1 MRCLRF
7 LIFALLIGIA
17 SEAARGQVVLFSD
30 DLSLGTGW
38 KYSHFGGTDQP
49 DANDISSAAFGFDYS
64 ALGIPEAP
72 HSLPG
77 DPVRRGL
84 RLDANVP
91 AQFGGDQIAAVYEH
105 PDFTGQYTVQV
116 DVWMNWSP
124 IASGA
129 GTTEHVGVMA
139 GFKTASAQRSF
150 SPGLNGGGVIFAG
163 DADSGCGTDVCD
175 IMLVKDGTHLDLAS
189 GQYGETS
196 FGGSNQTGYNHSNSN
211 ANLNL
216 PSLFPSFSIS
226 SATGGLN
233 ATGTQPAGALGFQW
247 ITVTLEVDTLALGA
261 GPNSHLGTVKV
272 TLESARS
279 GNSFVLG
286 TIDNSIEQNP
296 NDGINTYER
305 PVNLEGGIG
314 LVMTDFFGSGPS
326 NPTFS
331 FGLFDNVRVYE
342 GFLDET
348 LVSERLA
355 IPEPAAI
362 ALITVVAVAGC
373 LLRSG
378 RCSCRWLLMLACG
391 FAAFF
396 PAPTFAALN
405 IYSDFDHASLA
416 SWSGNLSSIQLQGR
430 ENYLTS
436 TGWRWM
442 YFEAEG
448 VAGTQPQFSLNQAFA
463 GGNAALNN
471 HKMVYSYDN
480 ENWFFFDNNQR
491 SSNLYTFSNN
501 TPFTGNNVFVAYAQ
515 PYSYGRSVDHTAEV
529 LASPWAAPTVSGD
542 ANGVLGQSSVAF
554 DDIGRLVPAR
564 NVYGY
569 RITDPATDSAVD
581 AKRKVMLSSGLH
593 AGETLGT
600 YTYEG
605 LINWLISDDARAAR
619 LREDA
624 EFLCYP
630 VLNPGGRFAG
640 SSRGTVDHITV
651 DPNGRWNPSL
661 WGTYA
666 EIKATGEAMLADVVS
681 TPGTLD
687 VFIDFH
693 STIPAAPGDDFGF
706 IEYEQGDN
714 LADFW
719 VELRSIQPNIL
730 QTDSTGTSWT
740 SANFADLL
748 LGAEVDITFE
758 TQFGKNRPISYYH
771 NMGANFGIA
780 FYNAWIRVDD
790 PAEADFDEDGDV
802 DDADLAAWQNSYS
815 LSASAE
821 HWHGDANG
829 DGDVDGRDF
838 LVWQR
843 QYTGSIDSLA
853 GVNTVPESTSIVLL
867 LIGITPLSRKR
878 CRLRLSD

>member
-1 MRCLRF
+1 MRGWHFFVAIFFLCLVPPT
-7 LIFALLIGIA
+7 
-17 SEAARGQVVLFSD
+17 ARGQQLLFSD
-30 DLSLGTGW
+30 DLSLGVGW
-38 KYSHFGGTDQP
+38 KYSHFGGTAQP
-49 DANDISSAAFGFDYS
+49 DAGDIGTAAFGFDYS
-64 ALGIPEAP
+64 TLGIPEAP

-77 DPVRRGL
+77 DSVRRGL
-84 RLDANVP
+84 RLDANVRGLY
-91 AQFGGDQIAAVYEH
+91 GGDQIAAVYEH
-105 PDFTGQYTVQV
+105 PGFTGQYTLQV

-124 IASGA
+124 VAGGA

-139 GFKTASAQRSF
+139 GFNTSRAQRSF

-163 DADSGCGTDVCD
+163 DADSTCGTSVCD
-175 IMLVKDGTHLDLAS
+175 IMLLKDGARLDLAS

-196 FGGSNQTGYNHSNSN
+196 FGGSNQTGYNNSNSN
-211 ANLNL
+211 GNLNL
-216 PSLFPSFSIS
+216 PSLFPSFNIS
-226 SATGGLN
+226 SATSGLN

-261 GPNSHLGTVKV
+261 GPNSDLGTVTV
-272 TLESARS
+272 TLQSARS
-279 GNSFVLG
+279 GSSFVLG
-286 TIDNSIEQNP
+286 TIDNSVDQNP

-314 LVMTDFFGSGPS
+314 LVMTDFFNSGPA

-342 GFLDET
+342 GFL
-348 LVSERLA
+348 SENLTAERFVT
-355 IPEPAAI
+355 PEPTAMVLISI
-362 ALITVVAVAGC
+362 AAVAGS
-373 LLRSG
+373 LFRSG
-378 RCSCRWLLMLACG
+378 RYSRRLLLMLACS
-391 FAAFF
+391 FTALM
-396 PAPTFAALN
+396 PTPTFAALN

-448 VAGTQPQFSLNQAFA
+448 VAGAQPQFSVNQAFA

-491 SSNLYTFSNN
+491 SGNLYTFSNN
-501 TPFTGNNVFVAYAQ
+501 VPFTGNNVFVAYAQ

-529 LASPWAAPTVSGD
+529 LTSPWAAPTVSGD

-569 RITDPATDSAVD
+569 RITDPATDSFVE

-630 VLNPGGRFAG
+630 VLNPGGRFSG
-640 SSRGTVDHITV
+640 SSRATVDHITV

-666 EIKATGEAMLADVVS
+666 EIKATGEAMMADVVS
-681 TPGTLD
+681 TPGPLD

-719 VELRSIQPNIL
+719 VELRSIQPNIM
-730 QTDSTGTSWT
+730 QTDSTGSSWT
-740 SANFADLL
+740 TANFADVL

-771 NMGANFGIA
+771 DMGANFGIA
-780 FYNAWIRVDD
+780 FYNAWIRVAN
-790 PAEADFDEDGDV
+790 PTEADFDDDGDV
-802 DDADLAAWQNSYS
+802 DEADLAAWQNSYG
-815 LSASAE
+815 LYASAE
-821 HWHGDANG
+821 HWDGDANG

-843 QYTGSIDSLA
+843 QYTGSVEPLADVEAIPEPNSL
-853 GVNTVPESTSIVLL
+853 VLIL
-867 LIGITPLSRKR
+867 LGTMTLSRKR
-878 CRLRLSD
+878 CRLRLSE